1 MSCASSAEDVDDDD
15 DKRVLFTFFAGALR
29 RLFLRPMV
37 EDIIALLMLLLL
49 LLLLILLDIIII
61 FLPSSLL
68 FGRGSAESNLSGAL
82 ENCGGKEEEEG
93 SFCSFSF
100 SFSSTSFS
108 LFLCLFFGGETK
120 QRFVC
125 ALVVRRGN
133 NASTTAMTLVAND
146 IETTKEKR
154 RRRTT
159 TTMRFICV
167 CVCVCVRF
175 ARIRVFLCKSN
186 TPFLEVRI
194 FGNRAFPSHRAII
207 QHKNTR
213 KNTKTTSHPTQEQQ
227 QRRRDDFI
235 DYHIAIENIHALLV
249 HLFLISR
256 CSSHYFCH
264 HQHHQHQDIRVS
276 SPTHDFCL
284 TPPSQ

>member
-37 EDIIALLMLLLL
+37 EDIIALLMMFLLLL
-49 LLLLILLDIIII
+49 LLLLLLDIIII

-68 FGRGSAESNLSGAL
+68 CGRGSAESNLSGA
-82 ENCGGKEEEEG
+82 ENCGEKEEEEEKS
-93 SFCSFSF
+93 SFSSF
-100 SFSSTSFS
+100 SFSSF
-108 LFLCLFFGGETK
+108 CVLFFFGETNPR
-120 QRFVC
+120 RFVC

-146 IETTKEKR
+146 IGTTKEKNGGDGR
-154 RRRTT
+154 RRR
-159 TTMRFICV
+159 RLCVLILCACV
-167 CVCVCVRF
+167 CVF
-175 ARIRVFLCKSN
+175 ALFLRKVKHA
-186 TPFLEVRI
+186 FLWCAYFWE
-194 FGNRAFPSHRAII
+194 RAVPS
-207 QHKNTR
+207 QQKHKNTY
-213 KNTKTTSHPTQEQQ
+213 NYLYFISHPTQEQQ

-235 DYHIAIENIHALLV
+235 YYHIAIENIHALRV
-249 HLFLISR
+249 HLFLVSS
-256 CSSHYFCH
+256 CSSHCFCH
-264 HQHHQHQDIRVS
+264 HHHHHHHQQQQQQQIRVS